1 MQRNV
6 FSSLEVGNDGQCPTR
21 TSLDCLAVPLSPQ
34 NGEVKCTR
42 TAETPTLGPDG
53 LLRAQPD
60 VSSGLLQSEKL
71 LAGLELDQKQ
81 D

>member
-6 FSSLEVGNDGQCPTR
+6 FSSLEVGNDDQCPTR
-21 TSLDCLAVPLSPQ
+21 TSLGCLAAPLGPQ
-34 NGEVKCTR
+34 SKEVKCTR
-42 TAETPTLGPDG
+42 TAQTLTLGPDD

-60 VSSGLLQSEKL
+60 VSSGFLQSEKL
-71 LAGLELDQKQ
+71 LAGLELDHEQ